1 MSRRPSRSLMPMN
14 GDETVTTGIEARLDA
29 LEQESKARRD
39 ELKALAASLPEAT
52 SRRAY
57 LTAMV
62 RGIADAPD
70 KPNVVR
76 RVIFKALRA
85 PVELV
90 RARSR

>member
-1 MSRRPSRSLMPMN
+1 MPMN
-14 GDETVTTGIEARLDA
+14 GDERFTTGIEARLDA

-76 RVIFKALRA
+76 RVISKALRA